1 MTSITASKQRVS
13 YFYQPDVG
21 HFYYGPSH
29 PMKPHRIKMAHHLIL
44 SYGLY
49 RKMECYRS
57 HPASPNEMS
66 AFHSEDYINFL
77 AKATGD
83 NLRVYGNQMQKF
95 NVGEYTDCPVFD
107 GLYEFTQLYTG
118 ASLDG
123 AVKLNR
129 GDCDVAINWS
139 GGLHHAK
146 KSEASGFCYINDIVL
161 AILELL
167 KVHARVLYIDIE
179 GTGFSVNA
187 PLTSGM
193 TDDAYEERIFK
204 PVMDKIM
211 EVFRPGAIVLQC
223 GADSLTGND
232 RLGCFNLTLKGHAEC
247 VRYTKSFN
255 VPTLVCSTMLGV
267 RDFGAAST
275 PNCPTD
281 FELIKENA
289 NAEKERRSIRKWNFV
304 HVNLG
309 RGDGF
314 FIFYIEMQFSD
325 MGRSDRTDHVNAPLT
340 SGMTDDAYEERIFKP
355 VMDKIME
362 VFRPGAIVLQCG
374 ADSLTG
380 DRLGCFNLTLK
391 GHAECVRYTKSFNVP
406 TLVLGGGGY
415 TIRNVAR
422 CWAYETSV
430 LLDTELPDEIPYND
444 YFEYYA
450 PDYKLHLT
458 PEQRENMNTEASLE
472 SVRVDLLTQLMSLKG
487 APSVQMSE
495 VPPDF
500 ELIKEDANAEKERRS
515 TRENRE
521 GDGMNDGGAGDD

>member
-1 MTSITASKQRVS
+1 MTTGSKQRVS

-29 PMKPHRIKMAHHLIL
+29 PMKPHRITMAHHLIL

-57 HPASPNEMS
+57 HPASSQEMS

-77 AKATGD
+77 SKVNPD
-83 NLRVYGNQMQKF
+83 NLRLHTNHMQRF

-129 GDCDVAINWS
+129 GDCDVAVNWS

-167 KVHARVLYIDIE
+167 KVHARVLYVDIDVHHGDGVEEAFYCTDRVMTFSLHKYGDFFPGTGHIKDTGARE

-193 TDDAYEERIFK
+193 TDGAYERIFK
-204 PVMDKIM
+204 PVMD
-211 EVFRPGAIVLQC
+211 R
-223 GADSLTGND
+223 
-232 RLGCFNLTLKGHAEC
+232 
-247 VRYTKSFN
+247 
-255 VPTLVCSTMLGV
+255 
-267 RDFGAAST
+267 
-275 PNCPTD
+275 
-281 FELIKENA
+281 
-289 NAEKERRSIRKWNFV
+289 
-304 HVNLG
+304 
-309 RGDGF
+309 
-314 FIFYIEMQFSD
+314 
-325 MGRSDRTDHVNAPLT
+325 
-340 SGMTDDAYEERIFKP
+340 
-355 VMDKIME
+355 IME

-380 DRLGCFNLTLK
+380 DRLGCFNLSLK
-391 GHAECVRYTKSFNVP
+391 GHGECVRYTKSFNVP

-430 LLDTELPDEIPYND
+430 LLDTELPNEIPYND

-450 PDYKLHLT
+450 PDFKLHLT
-458 PEQRENMNTEASLE
+458 PENRENMNTKASLE
-472 SVRVDLLTQLMSLKG
+472 SVRIDLLTQLMSLRG
-487 APSVQMSE
+487 APSVQMAE
-495 VPPDF
+495 IPPDF
-500 ELIKEDANAEKERRS
+500 EVMKEDASSELERGN
-515 TRENRE
+515 TREEDDDDDDRRA
-521 GDGMNDGGAGDD
+521 GTGMNDGGSGDDRRTDRSLTKDGRGERREHDAELAG